1 MNTIKNIFKH
11 KIFFTQLKGEK
22 REYREF
28 GIIEWSSTYESNT
41 IYKHKNICFT
51 DKDELFTQIKP
62 FLYYLGSKDLDR
74 EGEEY
79 QCKTFLLL
87 ELRWN
92 YKSDTILVA
101 SVETDGNFIDPLPCG
116 EFDYIELKKPFE
128 IRVNVFK
135 EYSLLE
141 SLDKDDFKPVPVVP
155 VRKSFNFNKCVVC
168 LSEKPEIIFITCLHC
183 CVCLKCEEMSPFIRC
198 PTCRTYI
205 YMKVKI

>member
-22 REYREF
+22 CKYREF

-41 IYKHKNICFT
+41 IHKHKNICFT
-51 DKDELFTQIKP
+51 DRDELFTQIKP

-74 EGEEY
+74 EGGEY

-92 YKSDTILVA
+92 YKSDKILVV

-141 SLDKDDFKPVPVVP
+141 SLDKDDFKQVP
-155 VRKSFNFNKCVVC
+155 VRKSFNSNKCVVC

-183 CVCLKCEEMSPFIRC
+183 CVCLKCEEMSQ
-198 PTCRTYI
+198 
-205 YMKVKI
+205 MSNM